1 MARVPEETIEL
12 IRNTADIYDV
22 VVQYVDLKKRGK
34 NFFGLCPF
42 HSEKTPS
49 FCVSPDKQIYNCFS
63 CPAGGNVFS
72 FIMDH
77 EKISFIEAVQ
87 QLGQKYGIEVA
98 RQSGPS
104 NKIFSSLYE
113 MHDIAV
119 KLYHNILF
127 SEKGK
132 AALDYLHNRGL
143 TDDTIKTYQIGFAP
157 DSWDTLTNKIKSSSS
172 FKDDVYEKSGLFNK
186 NSRGSRYDRFRS
198 RIMFPIYHPSGKAI
212 AFGGRKFNCDDPGNA
227 KYLNSPET
235 PLYRKRETFYGLHK
249 TRDSIRMKKEAV
261 LVEGYTDFLQL
272 IQIGVTEVV
281 ALCGTALG
289 VNQVNQIGKFASKVY
304 LAYDGDGTGK
314 EHAIKAGYLLFQAGI
329 EPLVIPVPNGKDPDD
344 WVREEGKSAFQ
355 EAMGSRMSLLLFHLQ
370 YEVEKAKVEDV
381 KNLSATDRS
390 RIVKEILN
398 EISLIND
405 GIIRDGLLK
414 SLSQEL
420 QLDEVEVFRLF
431 NSQTWMKRV
440 RADSEQSNTKDQPF
454 TSTMQKAQLEIIRA
468 IAYNFDEVYP
478 SMKNIIDFQIF
489 DEPILQKIGL
499 LLIED
504 KKPTAIIDEF
514 ENMHDK
520 KLVSQILFDEVSF
533 DDPQL
538 IIKECFS
545 TIKKK
550 IIKDQIKQAR
560 IKIRELESSGKDTKD
575 IIIQV
580 TELQKSLQ
588 ELTEN
593 IETD

>member
-1 MARVPEETIEL
+1 MARVPEETIER

-22 VVQYVDLKKRGK
+22 VAQYVDLKKRGR

-42 HSEKTPS
+42 HPEKTPS
-49 FCVSPDKQIYNCFS
+49 FSVAPDKQIFHCFG
-63 CPAGGNVFS
+63 CGAGGNVFS
-72 FIMDH
+72 FIVEH

-87 QLGQKYGIEVA
+87 QLGQKYGIEVDY
-98 RQSGPS
+98 QSGPS
-104 NKIFSSLYE
+104 NKIFSSLYDV
-113 MHDIAV
+113 HDLAV
-119 KLYHNILF
+119 KLYHSILF

-132 AALDYLHNRGL
+132 SALDYLHNRGL

-157 DSWDTLTNKIKSSSS
+157 DSWDTLSNTIKPSS
-172 FKDDVYEKSGLFNK
+172 FKDAIYEKTGLFIK
-186 NSRGSRYDRFRS
+186 TDRGWRDRFRS
-198 RIMFPIYHPSGKAI
+198 RVMFPIYHPSGKAI
-212 AFGGRKFNCDDPGNA
+212 AFGGRIFNSDDPA

-235 PLYRKRETFYGLHK
+235 PLYRKSEVFYGLHK
-249 TRDSIRMKKEAV
+249 TRDSIRKFSTAI

-272 IQIGVTEVV
+272 VQLGIPNVV
-281 ALCGTALG
+281 ALSGTALG
-289 VNQVNQIGKFASKVY
+289 INHANQIRKFASKVY
-304 LAYDGDGTGK
+304 LAYDGDDAGVNATLR
-314 EHAIKAGYLLFQAGI
+314 AGYVLFQAGV
-329 EPLVIPVPNGKDPDD
+329 EPLVIPMPNDKDPDD
-344 WVREEGKSAFQ
+344 WVREEGVNAFQ
-355 EAMGSRMSLLLFHLQ
+355 EAMGSSMSLLLFHLQ
-370 YEVEKAKVEDV
+370 KKDV

-390 RIVKEILN
+390 RIVKEILK

-405 GIIRDGLLK
+405 GIIRDDLLK

-431 NSQTWMKRV
+431 NSQTGMKKV

-454 TSTMQKAQLEIIRA
+454 TNTMQKAQLEIIRA
-468 IAYNFDEVYP
+468 IAFNFDEVYP

-489 DEPILQKIGL
+489 NEAILQKIGL

-504 KKPTAIIDEF
+504 KKSKDLSAIIDQF
-514 ENMHDK
+514 ENMDEK
-520 KLVSQILFDEVSF
+520 RLVSEILFDEVSS

-580 TELQKSLQ
+580 TELQKSLS

-593 IETD
+593 IATD

>member
-1 MARVPEETIEL
+1 MARIPEETIER

-22 VVQYVDLKKRGK
+22 VAQYVDLKKRGR

-49 FCVSPDKQIYNCFS
+49 FSVAPDKQIYHCFG
-63 CPAGGNVFS
+63 CGAGGNVFS
-72 FIMDH
+72 FIVEH
-77 EKISFIEAVQ
+77 EKISFIEAIQ
-87 QLGQKYGIEVA
+87 QLGQKYGIEVDY
-98 RQSGPS
+98 QSGPS
-104 NKIFSSLYE
+104 NKIFSSLYDV
-113 MHDIAV
+113 HDVAV

-157 DSWDTLTNKIKSSSS
+157 DSWDTLSNTIKPSS
-172 FKDDVYEKSGLFNK
+172 FKDAIYEKSGLFIK
-186 NSRGSRYDRFRS
+186 TDRGWRDRFRS

-212 AFGGRKFNCDDPGNA
+212 AFGGRIFNSDDPA

-235 PLYRKRETFYGLHK
+235 PLYRKSEVFYGLHK
-249 TRDSIRMKKEAV
+249 TRDSIRKFSTAI

-272 IQIGVTEVV
+272 VQLGIPNVV
-281 ALCGTALG
+281 ALSGTSLG
-289 VNQVNQIGKFASKVY
+289 KNHANQIRKFASKVY
-304 LAYDGDGTGK
+304 LAYDGDDAGVNATLR
-314 EHAIKAGYLLFQAGI
+314 AGYVLFQAGI
-329 EPLVIPVPNGKDPDD
+329 DPLVIPMPNDKDPDD
-344 WVREEGKSAFQ
+344 WVREAGVSAFQ
-355 EAMGSRMSLLLFHLQ
+355 EAMGSSMPLLLFHL
-370 YEVEKAKVEDV
+370 EKKDV
-381 KNLSATDRS
+381 KNLSAAERS
-390 RIVKEILN
+390 RTVKEILKD
-398 EISLIND
+398 ISLIND
-405 GIIRDGLLK
+405 GIIRDDLLK

-431 NSQTWMKRV
+431 NSQTSLKSIAV
-440 RADSEQSNTKDQPF
+440 GSEDPNTKDQPF
-454 TSTMQKAQLEIIRA
+454 TNTMQKAQLEIIRA
-468 IAYNFDEVYP
+468 IAFNFDEVYP
-478 SMKNIIDFQIF
+478 SMKHIIDFQIF

-499 LLIED
+499 LLTED
-504 KKPTAIIDEF
+504 KKSKDLSAIIDQF
-514 ENMHDK
+514 ENMDEK
-520 KLVSQILFDEVSF
+520 RLVSEILFDELSS

-545 TIKKK
+545 TIKKQL
-550 IIKDQIKQAR
+550 IKDQIKQAR
-560 IKIRELESSGKDTKD
+560 IKIRELESSGKDPKE

>member
-1 MARVPEETIEL
+1 MARVPEETIER

-22 VVQYVDLKKRGK
+22 VAQYVDLKKRGR

-49 FCVSPDKQIYNCFS
+49 FSVAPDKQIYHCFG
-63 CPAGGNVFS
+63 CGAGGNVFS
-72 FIMDH
+72 FIVEH

-87 QLGQKYGIEVA
+87 QLGQKYGIEVDY
-98 RQSGPS
+98 QSGPS

-113 MHDIAV
+113 VHDIAV

-143 TDDTIKTYQIGFAP
+143 NDDTIKTYQIGFAP
-157 DSWDTLTNKIKSSSS
+157 DSWDTLSNTVKPSS
-172 FKDDVYEKSGLFNK
+172 FKDAVYEKTGLFIK
-186 NSRGSRYDRFRS
+186 TDRGWRDRFRS
-198 RIMFPIYHPSGKAI
+198 RIMFPIYHQSGKAI
-212 AFGGRKFNCDDPGNA
+212 AFGGRIFNSDDPA

-235 PLYRKRETFYGLHK
+235 PLYRKSEVFYGLHK
-249 TRDSIRMKKEAV
+249 TRDSIRKFSTAI

-272 IQIGVTEVV
+272 VQLGIPNVV
-281 ALCGTALG
+281 ALSGTALG
-289 VNQVNQIGKFASKVY
+289 INHANQIRKFASKVY
-304 LAYDGDGTGK
+304 LAYDGDDAGVNATLR
-314 EHAIKAGYLLFQAGI
+314 AGYVLFQAGV
-329 EPLVIPVPNGKDPDD
+329 EPLVIPMPNDKDPDD
-344 WVREEGKSAFQ
+344 WVREEGVSAFQ
-355 EAMGSRMSLLLFHLQ
+355 EAMGSSMSLLLFHLQ
-370 YEVEKAKVEDV
+370 KKDV

-390 RIVKEILN
+390 RIVKEILK

-405 GIIRDGLLK
+405 GIIRDDLLK

-431 NSQTWMKRV
+431 NSQTGMKRV

-454 TSTMQKAQLEIIRA
+454 TNTMQKAQLEIIRA
-468 IAYNFDEVYP
+468 IAFNFDEVYP

-504 KKPTAIIDEF
+504 KKSKDLSAIIDQF
-514 ENMHDK
+514 ENMDEK
-520 KLVSQILFDEVSF
+520 RLVSEILFDEMSS

-550 IIKDQIKQAR
+550 LIKDQIKQAR
-560 IKIRELESSGKDTKD
+560 IKIRELESSGKDTKE

-580 TELQKSLQ
+580 TDLQKSLQ
-588 ELTEN
+588 ALTEN

>member
-1 MARVPEETIEL
+1 MARVPEETIER

-22 VVQYVDLKKRGK
+22 VAQYVDLKKRGR

-49 FCVSPDKQIYNCFS
+49 FSVAPDKQIYHCFG
-63 CPAGGNVFS
+63 CGAGGNVFS
-72 FIMDH
+72 FIVEH

-87 QLGQKYGIEVA
+87 QLGQKYGIEVDY
-98 RQSGPS
+98 QSGPS
-104 NKIFSSLYE
+104 NKIFSFLYE
-113 MHDIAV
+113 AHDIAV
-119 KLYHNILF
+119 KLYHNTLF

-143 TDDTIKTYQIGFAP
+143 NDDTIKTYQIGFAP
-157 DSWDTLTNKIKSSSS
+157 DSWDTLSNTVKPSS
-172 FKDDVYEKSGLFNK
+172 FKDAVYEKTGLFIK
-186 NSRGSRYDRFRS
+186 TDRGWRDRFRS
-198 RIMFPIYHPSGKAI
+198 RIMFPIYHQSGKAI
-212 AFGGRKFNCDDPGNA
+212 AFGGRIFNSDDPA

-235 PLYRKRETFYGLHK
+235 PLYRKSEVFYGLHK
-249 TRDSIRMKKEAV
+249 TRDSIRKFSTAI

-272 IQIGVTEVV
+272 VQLGIPNVV
-281 ALCGTALG
+281 ALSGTALG
-289 VNQVNQIGKFASKVY
+289 INHANQIRKFASKVY
-304 LAYDGDGTGK
+304 LAYDGDDAGVNATLR
-314 EHAIKAGYLLFQAGI
+314 AGYVLFQAGV
-329 EPLVIPVPNGKDPDD
+329 EPLVIPMPNDKDPDD
-344 WVREEGKSAFQ
+344 WVREEGVNAFQ
-355 EAMGSRMSLLLFHLQ
+355 EAMGSSMSLLLFHLQ
-370 YEVEKAKVEDV
+370 KKDV

-390 RIVKEILN
+390 RIVKEILK

-405 GIIRDGLLK
+405 GIIRDDLLK

-431 NSQTWMKRV
+431 NSQTGMKRV
-440 RADSEQSNTKDQPF
+440 RMDSEQSDTKDQPF
-454 TSTMQKAQLEIIRA
+454 TNTMQKAQLEIIRA
-468 IAYNFDEVYP
+468 IAFNFDEVYP
-478 SMKNIIDFQIF
+478 SMKNKIDFQIF
-489 DEPILQKIGL
+489 DEPILQKVGL

-504 KKPTAIIDEF
+504 KKSKDLSAIIDQF
-514 ENMHDK
+514 ENMDEK
-520 KLVSQILFDEVSF
+520 RLVSEILFDEVSS

-550 IIKDQIKQAR
+550 LIKDQIKQAR
-560 IKIRELESSGKDTKD
+560 IKIRELESSGKDTKE

-588 ELTEN
+588 ALTEN

>member
-1 MARVPEETIEL
+1 MARVPEETIER

-22 VVQYVDLKKRGK
+22 VAQYVDLKKRGR

-49 FCVSPDKQIYNCFS
+49 FSVAPDKQIYHCFG
-63 CPAGGNVFS
+63 CGAGGNVFS
-72 FIMDH
+72 FIVEH

-87 QLGQKYGIEVA
+87 QLGQKYGIEVDY
-98 RQSGPS
+98 QSGPS
-104 NKIFSSLYE
+104 NKIFSFLYE
-113 MHDIAV
+113 AHDIAV
-119 KLYHNILF
+119 KRYHNTLF

-143 TDDTIKTYQIGFAP
+143 NDDTIKTYQIGFAP
-157 DSWDTLTNKIKSSSS
+157 DSWDTLSNTVKPSS
-172 FKDDVYEKSGLFNK
+172 FKDAVYEKTGLFIK
-186 NSRGSRYDRFRS
+186 TDRGWRDRFRS
-198 RIMFPIYHPSGKAI
+198 RIMFPIYHQSGKAI
-212 AFGGRKFNCDDPGNA
+212 AFGGRIFNSDDPA

-235 PLYRKRETFYGLHK
+235 PLYRKSEVFYGLHK
-249 TRDSIRMKKEAV
+249 TRDSIRKFSTAI

-272 IQIGVTEVV
+272 VQLGIPNVV
-281 ALCGTALG
+281 ALSGTALG
-289 VNQVNQIGKFASKVY
+289 INHANQIRKFASKVY
-304 LAYDGDGTGK
+304 LAYDGDDAGVNATLR
-314 EHAIKAGYLLFQAGI
+314 AGYVLFQAGV
-329 EPLVIPVPNGKDPDD
+329 EPLVIPMPNDKDPDD
-344 WVREEGKSAFQ
+344 WVREEGVNAFQ
-355 EAMGSRMSLLLFHLQ
+355 EAMGSSMSLLLFHLQ
-370 YEVEKAKVEDV
+370 KKDV

-390 RIVKEILN
+390 RIVKEILK

-405 GIIRDGLLK
+405 GIIRDDLLK

-431 NSQTWMKRV
+431 NSQTGMKRV
-440 RADSEQSNTKDQPF
+440 RMDSEQSDTKDQPF
-454 TSTMQKAQLEIIRA
+454 TNTMQKAQLEIIRA
-468 IAYNFDEVYP
+468 IAFNFDEVYP
-478 SMKNIIDFQIF
+478 SMKNKIDFQIF
-489 DEPILQKIGL
+489 DEPILQKVGL

-504 KKPTAIIDEF
+504 KKSKDLSAIIDQF
-514 ENMHDK
+514 ENMDEK
-520 KLVSQILFDEVSF
+520 RLVSEILFDEVSS

-550 IIKDQIKQAR
+550 LIKDQIKQAR
-560 IKIRELESSGKDTKD
+560 IKIRELESSGKDTKE

-580 TELQKSLQ
+580 TDLQKSLQ
-588 ELTEN
+588 ALTEN

>member
-1 MARVPEETIEL
+1 MARVPEETIER

-22 VVQYVDLKKRGK
+22 VAQYVDLKKRGR

-49 FCVSPDKQIYNCFS
+49 FSVAPDKQIYHCFG
-63 CPAGGNVFS
+63 CGAGGNVFS
-72 FIMDH
+72 FIVEH

-87 QLGQKYGIEVA
+87 QLGQKYGIEVDY
-98 RQSGPS
+98 QSGPS
-104 NKIFSSLYE
+104 NKIFSFLYE
-113 MHDIAV
+113 AHDIAV
-119 KLYHNILF
+119 KLYHNTLF

-143 TDDTIKTYQIGFAP
+143 NDDTIKTYQIGFAP
-157 DSWDTLTNKIKSSSS
+157 DSWDTLSNTVKPSS
-172 FKDDVYEKSGLFNK
+172 FKDAVYEKTGLFIK
-186 NSRGSRYDRFRS
+186 TDRGWRDRFRS
-198 RIMFPIYHPSGKAI
+198 RIMFPIYHQSGKAI
-212 AFGGRKFNCDDPGNA
+212 AFGGRIFNSDDPA

-235 PLYRKRETFYGLHK
+235 PLYRKSEVFYGLHK
-249 TRDSIRMKKEAV
+249 TRDSIRKFSTAI

-272 IQIGVTEVV
+272 VQLGIPNVV
-281 ALCGTALG
+281 ALSGTALG
-289 VNQVNQIGKFASKVY
+289 INHANQIRKFASKVY
-304 LAYDGDGTGK
+304 LAYDGDDAGVNATLR
-314 EHAIKAGYLLFQAGI
+314 AGYVLFQAGV
-329 EPLVIPVPNGKDPDD
+329 EPLVIPMPNDKDPDD
-344 WVREEGKSAFQ
+344 WVREEGVSAFQ
-355 EAMGSRMSLLLFHLQ
+355 EAMGSSMSLLLFHLQ
-370 YEVEKAKVEDV
+370 KKDV

-390 RIVKEILN
+390 RIVKEILK

-405 GIIRDGLLK
+405 GIIRDDLLK

-431 NSQTWMKRV
+431 NSQTGMKRV

-454 TSTMQKAQLEIIRA
+454 TNTMQKAQLEIIRA
-468 IAYNFDEVYP
+468 IAFNFDEVYP

-504 KKPTAIIDEF
+504 KKSKDLSAIIDQF
-514 ENMHDK
+514 ENMDEK
-520 KLVSQILFDEVSF
+520 RLVSEILFDEMSS

-550 IIKDQIKQAR
+550 LIKDQIKQAR
-560 IKIRELESSGKDTKD
+560 IKIRELESSGKDTKE

-580 TELQKSLQ
+580 TDLQKSLQ
-588 ELTEN
+588 ALTEN

>member
-1 MARVPEETIEL
+1 MARVPEETIER

-22 VVQYVDLKKRGK
+22 VAQYVDLKKRGR

-49 FCVSPDKQIYNCFS
+49 FSVAPDKQIYHCFG
-63 CPAGGNVFS
+63 CGAGGNVFS
-72 FIMDH
+72 FIVEH

-87 QLGQKYGIEVA
+87 QLGQKYGIEVDY
-98 RQSGPS
+98 QSGPS
-104 NKIFSSLYE
+104 NKIFSFLYE
-113 MHDIAV
+113 AHDIAV
-119 KLYHNILF
+119 KLYHNTLF

-143 TDDTIKTYQIGFAP
+143 NDDTIKTYQIGFAP
-157 DSWDTLTNKIKSSSS
+157 DSWDTLSNTVKPSS
-172 FKDDVYEKSGLFNK
+172 FKDAVYEKTGLFIK
-186 NSRGSRYDRFRS
+186 TDRGWRDRFRS
-198 RIMFPIYHPSGKAI
+198 RIMFPIYHQSGKAI
-212 AFGGRKFNCDDPGNA
+212 AFGGRIFNSDDPA

-235 PLYRKRETFYGLHK
+235 PLYRKSEVFYGLHK
-249 TRDSIRMKKEAV
+249 TRDSIRKFSTAI

-272 IQIGVTEVV
+272 VQLGIPNVV
-281 ALCGTALG
+281 ALSGTALG
-289 VNQVNQIGKFASKVY
+289 INHANQIRKFASKVY
-304 LAYDGDGTGK
+304 LAYDGDDAGVNATLR
-314 EHAIKAGYLLFQAGI
+314 AGYVLFQAGV
-329 EPLVIPVPNGKDPDD
+329 EPLVIPMPNDKDPDD
-344 WVREEGKSAFQ
+344 WVREEGVSAFQ
-355 EAMGSRMSLLLFHLQ
+355 EAMGSSMSLLLFHLQ
-370 YEVEKAKVEDV
+370 KKDV
-381 KNLSATDRS
+381 KNLPATDRS
-390 RIVKEILN
+390 RIVKEILK

-405 GIIRDGLLK
+405 GIIRDDLLK

-420 QLDEVEVFRLF
+420 QLDEVEVLRLF
-431 NSQTWMKRV
+431 NSQTGMKRV

-454 TSTMQKAQLEIIRA
+454 TNTMQKAQLEIIRA
-468 IAYNFDEVYP
+468 IAFNFDEVYP

-504 KKPTAIIDEF
+504 KKSKDLSAIIDQF
-514 ENMHDK
+514 ENMDEK
-520 KLVSQILFDEVSF
+520 RLVSEILFDEMSS

-550 IIKDQIKQAR
+550 LIKDQIKQAR
-560 IKIRELESSGKDTKD
+560 IKIRELESSGKDTKE

-580 TELQKSLQ
+580 TDLQKSLQ
-588 ELTEN
+588 ALTEN

>member
-1 MARVPEETIEL
+1 MARVPEETIER

-22 VVQYVDLKKRGK
+22 VAQYVDLKKRGR

-49 FCVSPDKQIYNCFS
+49 FSVAPDKQIYHCFG
-63 CPAGGNVFS
+63 CGAGGNVFS
-72 FIMDH
+72 FIVEH

-87 QLGQKYGIEVA
+87 QLGQKYGIDVDY
-98 RQSGPS
+98 QSGPS

-113 MHDIAV
+113 VHDIAV

-143 TDDTIKTYQIGFAP
+143 NDDTIKTYQIGFAP
-157 DSWDTLTNKIKSSSS
+157 DSWDTLSNTVKPAS
-172 FKDDVYEKSGLFNK
+172 FKDSVYEKTGLFIK
-186 NSRGSRYDRFRS
+186 TDRGWRDRFRS
-198 RIMFPIYHPSGKAI
+198 RIMFPIYHQSGKAI
-212 AFGGRKFNCDDPGNA
+212 AFGGRIFNSDDPA

-235 PLYRKRETFYGLHK
+235 PLYRKSEVFYGLHK
-249 TRDSIRMKKEAV
+249 TRDSIRKFSTAI

-272 IQIGVTEVV
+272 VQLGIPNVV
-281 ALCGTALG
+281 ALSGTALG
-289 VNQVNQIGKFASKVY
+289 INHANQIRKFASKVY
-304 LAYDGDGTGK
+304 LAYDGDDAGVNATLR
-314 EHAIKAGYLLFQAGI
+314 AGYVLFQAGV
-329 EPLVIPVPNGKDPDD
+329 EPLVIPMPNDKDPDD
-344 WVREEGKSAFQ
+344 WVREEGVSAFQ
-355 EAMGSRMSLLLFHLQ
+355 EAMGSSMSLLLFHLQ
-370 YEVEKAKVEDV
+370 KKDV

-390 RIVKEILN
+390 RTVKEILK

-405 GIIRDGLLK
+405 GIIRDDLLK

-431 NSQTWMKRV
+431 NSQTGMKRV

-454 TSTMQKAQLEIIRA
+454 TNTMQKAQLEIIRA
-468 IAYNFDEVYP
+468 IAFNFDEVYP

-504 KKPTAIIDEF
+504 KKSKDLSAIIDQF
-514 ENMHDK
+514 ENMDEK
-520 KLVSQILFDEVSF
+520 RLVSEILFDEMSS

-550 IIKDQIKQAR
+550 LIKDQIKQAR
-560 IKIRELESSGKDTKD
+560 IKIRELESSGKDTKE

-580 TELQKSLQ
+580 TDLQKSLQ
-588 ELTEN
+588 ALTEN

>member
-1 MARVPEETIEL
+1 MARVPEETIER

-22 VVQYVDLKKRGK
+22 VAQYVDLKKRGR

-49 FCVSPDKQIYNCFS
+49 FSVAPDKQIYHCFG
-63 CPAGGNVFS
+63 CGAGGNVFS
-72 FIMDH
+72 FIVEH

-87 QLGQKYGIEVA
+87 QLGQKYGIEVDY
-98 RQSGPS
+98 QSGPS
-104 NKIFSSLYE
+104 NKIFSFLYE
-113 MHDIAV
+113 AHDIAV
-119 KLYHNILF
+119 KLYHNTLF

-143 TDDTIKTYQIGFAP
+143 NDDTIKTYQIGFAP
-157 DSWDTLTNKIKSSSS
+157 DSWDTLSNTVKPSS
-172 FKDDVYEKSGLFNK
+172 FKDAVYEKTGLFIK
-186 NSRGSRYDRFRS
+186 TDRGWRDRFRS
-198 RIMFPIYHPSGKAI
+198 RIMFPIYHQSGKAI
-212 AFGGRKFNCDDPGNA
+212 AFGGRIFNSDDPA

-235 PLYRKRETFYGLHK
+235 PLYRKSEVFYGLHK
-249 TRDSIRMKKEAV
+249 TRDSIRKFSTAI

-272 IQIGVTEVV
+272 VQLGIPNVV
-281 ALCGTALG
+281 ALSGTALG
-289 VNQVNQIGKFASKVY
+289 INHANQIRKFASKVY
-304 LAYDGDGTGK
+304 LAYDGDDAGVNATLR
-314 EHAIKAGYLLFQAGI
+314 AGYVLFQAGV
-329 EPLVIPVPNGKDPDD
+329 EPLVIPMPNDKDPDD
-344 WVREEGKSAFQ
+344 WVREEGVSAFQ
-355 EAMGSRMSLLLFHLQ
+355 EAMGSSMSLLLFHLQ
-370 YEVEKAKVEDV
+370 KKDV

-390 RIVKEILN
+390 RTVKEILK

-405 GIIRDGLLK
+405 GIIRDDLLK

-431 NSQTWMKRV
+431 NSQTGMKRV

-454 TSTMQKAQLEIIRA
+454 TNTMQKAQLEIIRA
-468 IAYNFDEVYP
+468 IAFNFDEVYP

-504 KKPTAIIDEF
+504 KKSKDLSAIIDQF
-514 ENMHDK
+514 ENMDEK
-520 KLVSQILFDEVSF
+520 RLVSEILFDEMSS

-550 IIKDQIKQAR
+550 LIKDQIKQAR
-560 IKIRELESSGKDTKD
+560 IKIRELESSGKDTKE

-580 TELQKSLQ
+580 TDLQKSLQ
-588 ELTEN
+588 ALTEN

>member
-1 MARVPEETIEL
+1 MARVPEETIER

-22 VVQYVDLKKRGK
+22 VAQYVDLKKRGR

-49 FCVSPDKQIYNCFS
+49 FSVAPDKQIYHCFG
-63 CPAGGNVFS
+63 CGAGGNVFS
-72 FIMDH
+72 FIVEH

-87 QLGQKYGIEVA
+87 QLGQKYGIEVDY
-98 RQSGPS
+98 QSGPS
-104 NKIFSSLYE
+104 NKIFSFLYE
-113 MHDIAV
+113 AHDIAV
-119 KLYHNILF
+119 KLYHNTLF

-143 TDDTIKTYQIGFAP
+143 NDDTIKTYQIGFAP
-157 DSWDTLTNKIKSSSS
+157 DSWDTLSNTVKPSS
-172 FKDDVYEKSGLFNK
+172 FKDAVYEKTGLFIK
-186 NSRGSRYDRFRS
+186 TDRGWRDRFRS
-198 RIMFPIYHPSGKAI
+198 RIMFPIYHQSGKAI
-212 AFGGRKFNCDDPGNA
+212 AFGGRIFNSDDPA

-235 PLYRKRETFYGLHK
+235 PLYRKSEVFYGLHK
-249 TRDSIRMKKEAV
+249 TRDSIRKFSTAI

-272 IQIGVTEVV
+272 VQLGIPNVV
-281 ALCGTALG
+281 ALSGTALG
-289 VNQVNQIGKFASKVY
+289 INHANQIRKFASKVY
-304 LAYDGDGTGK
+304 LAYDGDDAGVNATLR
-314 EHAIKAGYLLFQAGI
+314 AGYVLFQAGV
-329 EPLVIPVPNGKDPDD
+329 EPLVIPMPNDKDPDD
-344 WVREEGKSAFQ
+344 WVREEGVSAFQ
-355 EAMGSRMSLLLFHLQ
+355 EAMGSSMSLLLFHLQ
-370 YEVEKAKVEDV
+370 KKDV

-390 RIVKEILN
+390 RIVKEILK

-405 GIIRDGLLK
+405 GIIRDDLLK

-420 QLDEVEVFRLF
+420 QLDEVEVLRLF
-431 NSQTWMKRV
+431 NSQTGMKRV
-440 RADSEQSNTKDQPF
+440 RADSEQSNTKGQPF
-454 TSTMQKAQLEIIRA
+454 TNTMQKAQLEIIRA
-468 IAYNFDEVYP
+468 IAFNFDEVYP

-504 KKPTAIIDEF
+504 KKSKDLSAIIDQF
-514 ENMHDK
+514 ENMDEK
-520 KLVSQILFDEVSF
+520 RLVSEILFDEMSS

-550 IIKDQIKQAR
+550 LIKDQIKQAR
-560 IKIRELESSGKDTKD
+560 IKIRELESSGKDTKE

-580 TELQKSLQ
+580 TDLQKSLQ
-588 ELTEN
+588 ALTEN